1 MRKVAKRDQAG
12 SERVQRFV
20 HNDFGFIVIRHRRP
34 QNIGKLN
41 QLAVHLSIA
50 QPLGSQART
59 SGYIG
64 SSGGACHLR
73 RRSEGCEACN

>member
-1 MRKVAKRDQAG
+1 MCTHDTPYGTAKQATESVRVRGVAKRDQAG

-20 HNDFGFIVIRHRRP
+20 HDDFGFIVIRHRRP

-64 SSGGACHLR
+64 
-73 RRSEGCEACN
+73 